1 MQFVQN
7 RYGLIAT
14 GEHGREYQL
23 RETDSGV
30 YVDNTSLNMTYGAPS
45 ESFRDIAS
53 AVVWCRTIESA
64 SISADELKESTGKI
78 KQVIA
83 EMNAEL
89 DEAAGGGVLKVAGDC
104 RELYPEL
111 REI

>member
-53 AVVWCRTIESA
+53 AVAWCRTIESA

-78 KQVIA
+78 KEVIA
-83 EMNAEL
+83 EMNAEV
-89 DEAAGGGVLKVAGDC
+89 DEAVADADMQH
-104 RELYPEL
+104 
-111 REI
+111 

>member
-23 RETDSGV
+23 TETDSGV

-53 AVVWCRTIESA
+53 AVAWCRTIESV
-64 SISADELKESTGKI
+64 SRSADELRESTGKI
-78 KQVIA
+78 KEVIA
-83 EMNAEL
+83 EMSAEL
-89 DEAAGGGVLKVAGDC
+89 DQ
-104 RELYPEL
+104 RNQ
-111 REI
+111 EIQE